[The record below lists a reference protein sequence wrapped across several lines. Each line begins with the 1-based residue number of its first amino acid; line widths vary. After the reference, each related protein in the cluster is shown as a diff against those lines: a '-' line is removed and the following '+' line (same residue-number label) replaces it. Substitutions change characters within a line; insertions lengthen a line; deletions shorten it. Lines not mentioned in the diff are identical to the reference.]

1 MQFFYRFSSGPPRTI
16 WQGRRRPLYKWPLL
30 KSAPGELP
38 STYPTLSYE
47 KILVSPR
54 IRVLP
59 SGTLSETLNLENF
72 ATASRS
78 HCQQNSSSSSSSTV
92 ELVDDTY
99 TTVDESWLFSTSRS
113 NVTRGKSGPALG
125 GTEYRLMPSACRLI
139 VRAKL

>member
-1 MQFFYRFSSGPPRTI
+1 MQIFYRFSSGPPRTI

-54 IRVLP
+54 IGVLP

-78 HCQQNSSSSSSSTV
+78 HCQQNLSSSSSSTV

-139 VRAKL
+139 VRAKS

>member
-1 MQFFYRFSSGPPRTI
+1 MQIFYRFSSGPPRTI

-54 IRVLP
+54 IGVLP